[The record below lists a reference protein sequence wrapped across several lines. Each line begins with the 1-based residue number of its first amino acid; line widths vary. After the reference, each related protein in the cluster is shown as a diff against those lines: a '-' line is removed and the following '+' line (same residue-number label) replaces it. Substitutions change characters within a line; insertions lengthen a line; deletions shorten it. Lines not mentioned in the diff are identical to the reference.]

1 MFVADLLLQLT
12 GTGHGFTA
20 REPRRATTPMST
32 RGSRAMATGLIIT
45 LLAVSAGISF
55 GGSGGGFGLL
65 LSFVG
70 ILAGVNVIIVGVR
83 LADDPAAPIGTLVFA
98 GARALTTFM
107 HRRLAFVGLVTVSS
121 AFTAVAGETGP
132 MLCFSMFVLLLVGV
146 SLINIG
152 VLGA

>member
-1 MFVADLLLQLT
+1 
-12 GTGHGFTA
+12 
-20 REPRRATTPMST
+20 MST
-32 RGSRAMATGLIIT
+32 RGTRAMATGLIIT

-55 GGSGGGFGLL
+55 GSGFGLL

-70 ILAGVNVIIVGVR
+70 VLAGVNVIAGGVR
-83 LADDPAAPIGTLVFA
+83 LADDPAAPIGPAVFA
-98 GARALTTFM
+98 GARALTAFM
-107 HRRLAFVGLVTVSS
+107 RRRLAFVGLVTVSS